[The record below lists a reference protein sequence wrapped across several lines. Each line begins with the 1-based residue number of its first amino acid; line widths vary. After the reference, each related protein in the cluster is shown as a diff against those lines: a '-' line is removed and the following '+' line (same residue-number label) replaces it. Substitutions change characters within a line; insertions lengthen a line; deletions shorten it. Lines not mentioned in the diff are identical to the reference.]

1 MTQDSVCVRVS
12 TAAACEDGDDFTRR
26 REALLIQRIKAGDSE
41 LFYEL
46 VQPYQRHVYLTA
58 LAIVGNP
65 ADAEDVA
72 QDAVVKAFSKLS
84 QFRGEARFSTW
95 LIRITVNAA
104 KGMLRRSRIV
114 RFEPLEI
121 TTDDGDIK
129 VVEMEDWREIPS
141 EALDRSEL
149 RQMLGK
155 ALRGLRP
162 RLRQIS
168 VLRDILQ
175 LSVSE
180 TASVLGI
187 TPANVKVRLLR
198 ARLAMRDA
206 LASYCKHGRAVLG
219 HDDAGDF
226 QPLELVCR

>member
-12 TAAACEDGDDFTRR
+12 TPAVSDDGDEFTRR
-26 REALLIQRIKAGDSE
+26 RETLLIQRIKAGDTD

-65 ADAEDVA
+65 TDAEDVA

-104 KGMLRRSRIV
+104 KGLLRRARIV
-114 RFEPLEI
+114 RFESLESR
-121 TTDDGDIK
+121 TDDGDIK

-149 RQMLGK
+149 RQMLSK

-162 RLRQIS
+162 RLRQII

-206 LASYCKHGRAVLG
+206 LAAYYKHGRAVPG
-219 HDDAGDF
+219 HIDSDDF
-226 QPLELVCR
+226 EPLELVCR